1 LRAEDDAGEL
11 GTARKPEAPAAGAP
25 AAAASASGRAPA
37 PVAAPV
43 GEAGLDESEARDLAE
58 AWLNEPLAPA
68 ARRLLIGA
76 VEAFAARGYH
86 ATATR
91 DIAARAGLS
100 AAGVYV
106 HFASKEELLY
116 QISLIGHRGTVQ
128 VVRAAAARSDQP
140 AVRLRAVI
148 CAITAWHARYH
159 TTARVINYEMAAL
172 TERHRADIA
181 TLRREIDALV
191 RQTLEEGVA
200 SGVFDVP
207 DVRGTTLALLSLTID
222 VARWFRAT
230 GTRAP
235 EELGALYGDLALR
248 MAGHRG

>member
-1 LRAEDDAGEL
+1 MSQQ
-11 GTARKPEAPAAGAP
+11 PGAD
-25 AAAASASGRAPA
+25 G
-37 PVAAPV
+37 
-43 GEAGLDESEARDLAE
+43 GLDEAEARDLAAE
-58 AWLNEPLAPA
+58 WLDEPLPPS

-100 AAGVYV
+100 PAGVYV

-116 QISLIGHRGTVQ
+116 QISLIGHRGTVR
-128 VVRAAAARSDQP
+128 VVRAAAATVEHDDP
-140 AVRLRAVI
+140 AQRLRAVVA
-148 CAITAWHARYH
+148 AITAWHARYH
-159 TTARVINYEMAAL
+159 TTARVINYEMSSL
-172 TERHRADIA
+172 TERHRSTIS

-191 RQTLEEGVA
+191 RQTLEEGA
-200 SGVFDVP
+200 ARGVFDVP

-230 GTRAP
+230 GARAP
-235 EELGALYGDLALR
+235 EELGAFYGELALR
-248 MAGHRG
+248 MAGHQGSSEPGGD

>member
-1 LRAEDDAGEL
+1 LRAEDGAGEPRA
-11 GTARKPEAPAAGAP
+11 AREREAPAAGGP
-25 AAAASASGRAPA
+25 DAAASVPGRATVLA
-37 PVAAPV
+37 PVS
-43 GEAGLDESEARDLAE
+43 ETGLDESEARDLAE

-148 CAITAWHARYH
+148 AAITAWHARYH

>member
-1 LRAEDDAGEL
+1 MSQPL
-11 GTARKPEAPAAGAP
+11 GADG
-25 AAAASASGRAPA
+25 
-37 PVAAPV
+37 
-43 GEAGLDESEARDLAE
+43 GLDEAEARDLAQE
-58 AWLNEPLAPA
+58 WLDESLAPS

-106 HFASKEELLY
+106 HFSSKEELLY
-116 QISLIGHRGTVQ
+116 QISLIGHRATVR
-128 VVRAAAARSDQP
+128 VVRAAAATADHDDP
-140 AVRLRAVI
+140 AERLRAVVA
-148 CAITAWHARYH
+148 AITAWHARYH
-159 TTARVINYEMAAL
+159 TTARVINYEMTSL
-172 TERHRADIA
+172 TERHRSTIA

-191 RQTLEEGVA
+191 RQTLEEGAA

-222 VARWFRAT
+222 VARWFRAA
-230 GTRAP
+230 GARAP
-235 EELGALYGDLALR
+235 EELGAFYGELALR
-248 MAGHRG
+248 MAGHQRSSGPGSR

>member
-1 LRAEDDAGEL
+1 MSRALRAEED
-11 GTARKPEAPAAGAP
+11 AGAP
-25 AAAASASGRAPA
+25 DRGAAAG
-37 PVAAPV
+37 VA
-43 GEAGLDESEARDLAE
+43 ETGLDAAEARDLAE

-100 AAGVYV
+100 PAGVYV
-106 HFASKEELLY
+106 HFSSKEELLY
-116 QISLIGHRGTVQ
+116 QISLIGHRGTVE
-128 VVRAAAARSDQP
+128 VVRAAAARSDEP
-140 AVRLRAVI
+140 ATRLHAVI
-148 CAITAWHARYH
+148 SAITAWHARYH

-172 TERHRADIA
+172 TERHRAQVA

-191 RQTLEEGVA
+191 RQTLEDGVA
-200 SGVFDVP
+200 GGVFDVP

-230 GTRAP
+230 GGRAP
-235 EELGALYGDLALR
+235 EELGALYGGLALR
-248 MAGHRG
+248 MAGHRA

>member
-1 LRAEDDAGEL
+1 MRAEDGAGER
-11 GTARKPEAPAAGAP
+11 GAAREREAPAAGAP
-25 AAAASASGRAPA
+25 GAAASAPGRATA
-37 PVAAPV
+37 VAPV
-43 GEAGLDESEARDLAE
+43 GETGLDESEARDLAE

-128 VVRAAAARSDQP
+128 VVRAAATRSDQP

-148 CAITAWHARYH
+148 AAITAWHARYH

-191 RQTLEEGVA
+191 RQTLEDGVT

>member
-1 LRAEDDAGEL
+1 
-11 GTARKPEAPAAGAP
+11 
-25 AAAASASGRAPA
+25 
-37 PVAAPV
+37 VAAPV

>member
-1 LRAEDDAGEL
+1 MSGPLRAEHG
-11 GTARKPEAPAAGAP
+11 
-25 AAAASASGRAPA
+25 SGDP
-37 PVAAPV
+37 AAPV
-43 GEAGLDESEARDLAE
+43 VEAGLDEAEARDLDQ

-100 AAGVYV
+100 PAGVYV
-106 HFASKEELLY
+106 HFPSKEELLY

-128 VVRAAAARSDQP
+128 VVRAAALGNEHPAARLHAMIS
-140 AVRLRAVI
+140 
-148 CAITAWHARYH
+148 AITAWHARYH

-181 TLRREIDALV
+181 TLRREIDSLV
-191 RQTLEEGVA
+191 RQTLQDGMA
-200 SGVFDVP
+200 CGVFDVP

-230 GTRAP
+230 GHRAP
-235 EELGALYGDLALR
+235 EDLGALYGDLALR
-248 MAGHRG
+248 MAGAAHRA